1 MTENQPTARSP
12 LLVAHL
18 SPQRLPPVTPSNS
31 HSNPNSL
38 ETIHFETACRAP
50 QPLISALRGNSHL
63 GLESSQ
69 KPPDTAGEFVRGIWR
84 HGFALPG
91 CPISSRFR
99 PNGPRWEFASSI
111 PPNLG
116 WAADEDR
123 VIRRLRLQF
132 TVRRMMVAVATLATL
147 LGGGREGLELWRRS
161 TIYRDMANFYS
172 SSAAELLEAADER
185 REVRGCLAPMPNEPP
200 PSPDRIARMRRS
212 SVYFADKAKEYRKA
226 AARPWLTL
234 RPFAPRL

>member
-1 MTENQPTARSP
+1 
-12 LLVAHL
+12 
-18 SPQRLPPVTPSNS
+18 
-31 HSNPNSL
+31 
-38 ETIHFETACRAP
+38 
-50 QPLISALRGNSHL
+50 
-63 GLESSQ
+63 
-69 KPPDTAGEFVRGIWR
+69 
-84 HGFALPG
+84 
-91 CPISSRFR
+91 
-99 PNGPRWEFASSI
+99 
-111 PPNLG
+111 
-116 WAADEDR
+116 
-123 VIRRLRLQF
+123 
-132 TVRRMMVAVATLATL
+132 MMVAVATLATL

>member
-69 KPPDTAGEFVRGIWR
+69 K
-84 HGFALPG
+84 
-91 CPISSRFR
+91 
-99 PNGPRWEFASSI
+99 